1 MLWPQRA
8 FNLELAGIRDST
20 RGNAVTGALRFAF
33 WREVVEAVYNVGP
46 IHRGCSYWGV
56 LCSPPCSNPSLQGET
71 HPHPLSLHLLDVVQA
86 HGHTRRF
93 MEKLID
99 ARVSVAGLFG
109 MLLWRRV
116 GELTRPLLR
125 EPQQD
130 DLEQGVPATMDQV
143 DTYVSIWVPRTLSG
157 LVLILAQLCG
167 HDAG

>member
-1 MLWPQRA
+1 
-8 FNLELAGIRDST
+8 
-20 RGNAVTGALRFAF
+20 
-33 WREVVEAVYNVGP
+33 
-46 IHRGCSYWGV
+46 
-56 LCSPPCSNPSLQGET
+56 
-71 HPHPLSLHLLDVVQA
+71 
-86 HGHTRRF
+86 

-143 DTYVSIWVPRTLSG
+143 DTYVSIWVPRTLSR